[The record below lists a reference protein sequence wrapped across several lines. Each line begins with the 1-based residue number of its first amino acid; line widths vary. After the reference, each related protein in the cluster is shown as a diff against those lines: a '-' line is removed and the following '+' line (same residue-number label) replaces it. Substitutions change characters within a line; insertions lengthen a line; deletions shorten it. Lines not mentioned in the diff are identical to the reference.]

1 MTEIPAEAFAPIL
14 EELERRHL
22 DVNHYRITSGDG
34 RSQAFGVVNKRC
46 QAPDYSRQNWRR
58 PYLYKLLLDFG
69 AKYVTDISW
78 TSITVNENYSAGP
91 HYDRG
96 NTGLSFLVGC
106 GDYKGG
112 ALRCH
117 EGDLSGAHDIRHR
130 PLITSFGETLHSVE
144 PWTGHR
150 VSLVYYQL
158 AAAPQLPPPSVRLVE
173 GRWKFFRGEAECE
186 GLPHPLR
193 GRKKKGA
200 AQ

>member
-1 MTEIPAEAFAPIL
+1 MAIPPEAFQPIL

-22 DVNHYRITSGDG
+22 DVNHYRIKSGDG

-46 QAPDYSRQNWRR
+46 QPPDYSRQNWRR

-69 AKYVTDISW
+69 HKYVTDISW

-96 NTGLSFLVGC
+96 NSGPSFLVGL

-112 ALRCH
+112 TLRCH
-117 EGDLSGAHDIRHR
+117 EGDLSGAHDVCHR
-130 PLITSFGETLHSVE
+130 PLITDFSTVLHSVE
-144 PWTGHR
+144 PWTGNR

-158 AAAPQLPPPSVRLVE
+158 AAAPQLPPPSVRLVDGE
-173 GRWKFFRGEAECE
+173 WKFFRGDYQCD

-193 GRKKKGA
+193 GRKKKGVT
-200 AQ
+200 Q